1 MSDIAFLLIIFF
13 MVTTV
18 FSVTRGI
25 EFKLPKDEPS
35 SESETREASLIE
47 IFAEGGILVDNKPM
61 NPSDIAAYL
70 QPKLERNPEKFV
82 ILKTELDA
90 KYEKMIEVLDELELL
105 QVKNIVLPTQR
116 EIASWGDFRSKY

>member
-1 MSDIAFLLIIFF
+1 MSDIAYLLIIFF

-25 EFKLPKDEPS
+25 DFKLPKDEPTT
-35 SESETREASLIE
+35 ESETREATLIE
-47 IFAEGGILVDNKPM
+47 IFADGGLLVDNKPM
-61 NPSDIAAYL
+61 TAEDIASYL

-90 KYEKMIEVLDELELL
+90 IYARMIEVLDELELL
-105 QVKNIVLPTQR
+105 EVKNIVLPTQR
-116 EIASWGDFRSKY
+116 EIASWGDYRSKY